1 MSSQQISVL
10 VVDDSALMR
19 NLVGRIVESAED
31 LTLAGKAM
39 NGKFALS
46 KIPNLNPDVIVLD
59 LEMPEMNG
67 VEFLQEYQ
75 HQLLEMPVIVL
86 SAVAKKGAK
95 ITMDALA
102 HGAVDFIM
110 KPQGSAPD
118 EVKTIAEQLISLIR
132 LYGNKYRH
140 RKGLPAAIP
149 KEQQEQEEIRE
160 DRRTSRSIESAAL
173 HPPPAAGTKAPG
185 APAEKPVPKS
195 APGTLEIIAIG
206 ISTGGPNAL
215 RQMLAEIDPE
225 LPVPV
230 LVVQH
235 MPAGFTMEFAR
246 SLDRIC
252 PLEVKEAADG
262 DLIKPGRVLIAPG
275 DHHITVEKRKLATI
289 LRLNQDPPMNGHR
302 PSADVLFKSV
312 AENFG
317 NRAMGVIMTG
327 MGKDG
332 AHHIGD
338 IFIAGGVT
346 LGQDSDSSVVYGMPR
361 VAWEYGHISHQVN
374 LERMATEISEIARKL
389 R

>member
-1 MSSQQISVL
+1 MSNAQISVL

-46 KIPNLNPDVIVLD
+46 KIPTLNPDVIILD

-67 VEFLQEYQ
+67 VQFLQEYQ
-75 HQLLEMPVIVL
+75 SQLLEMPVIVL

-118 EVKTIAEQLISLIR
+118 EVRTIAEQLIDLIR
-132 LYGNKYRH
+132 LYGNKYRL
-140 RKGLPAAIP
+140 RKGLPPAIP
-149 KEQQEQEEIRE
+149 KEQHAEVETSE
-160 DRRTSRSIESAAL
+160 DRRVARPVAPPRTEAPASAVR
-173 HPPPAAGTKAPG
+173 
-185 APAEKPVPKS
+185 APAEPPRAITPKG
-195 APGTLEIIAIG
+195 APGPLEIIAIG

-215 RQMLAEIDPE
+215 RQMFAEIDPD

-262 DLIKPGRVLIAPG
+262 DIIKPGRVLIAPG
-275 DHHITVEKRKLATI
+275 DHHIVVEKRKLANI

-332 AHHIGD
+332 ARHIGD
-338 IFIAGGVT
+338 IYEAGGVT
-346 LGQDSDSSVVYGMPR
+346 LGQDHDSAVVYGMPR
-361 VAWEYGHISHQVN
+361 VAFEYGYITEQVS
-374 LERMATEISEIARKL
+374 LERMATEISNLAQKL
-389 R
+389 TG

>member
-19 NLVGRIVESAED
+19 NLVGRIVESADD
-31 LTLAGKAM
+31 LHLAGKAM

-46 KIPNLNPDVIVLD
+46 KIPNLNPDVIILD

-67 VEFLQEYQ
+67 VEFLHEYQ
-75 HQLLEMPVIVL
+75 AQLMEMPVIVL

-118 EVKTIAEQLISLIR
+118 EVRTIAEQLIDLIR
-132 LYGNKYRH
+132 LYGNKYRI
-140 RKGLPAAIP
+140 RKGLPPAIP
-149 KEQQEQEEIRE
+149 REQHAEVEATE
-160 DRRTSRSIESAAL
+160 DRRVVSPVSSRQSTAQEAIPPSINE
-173 HPPPAAGTKAPG
+173 APRQITPKG
-185 APAEKPVPKS
+185 KPGP
-195 APGTLEIIAIG
+195 LEIIAIG

-215 RQMLAEIDPE
+215 RQLFAEIDPE
-225 LPVPV
+225 LPAPI

-235 MPAGFTMEFAR
+235 MPAGFTSEFAR

-252 PLEVKEAADG
+252 ALEVKEAADG
-262 DLIKPGRVLIAPG
+262 DIIKPGRVLIAPG

-289 LRLNQDPPMNGHR
+289 LRLNQDPPVNGHR

-317 NRAMGVIMTG
+317 NRAMGIIMTG

-332 AHHIGD
+332 ARHIGD
-338 IFIAGGVT
+338 IYEAGGIT
-346 LGQDSDSSVVYGMPR
+346 IGQDAESAVVYGMPR
-361 VAWEYGHISHQVN
+361 VAFEYGYITEQVN
-374 LERMATEISEIARKL
+374 LERMASEISELARKL
-389 R
+389 S